1 MAIHKIAQNHVG
13 TERVRTDQVGPDRVN
28 SVEQLSVPKLIALH
42 LIPGALVTATFVVL
56 APLVK
61 AAGLPP
67 IAALLAAILLVLVPV
82 ELGIVLRSVRR
93 DGGAAAV
100 PYRQRLG
107 PREWFWL
114 VPVLIVPAFVGFG
127 VHRLIEPW
135 LIALFGWLPVW
146 FAFPVPLGSP
156 PGCISTHRRAN
167 SAGPIRR
174 DDQRSGAA
182 YVGGWNEARLL
193 GRRIDEHTAPLT
205 RRSS

>member
-1 MAIHKIAQNHVG
+1 MVIHKIAQNHVG

-42 LIPGALVTATFVVL
+42 LIPGALVTATFVVH

-67 IAALLAAILLVLVPV
+67 IAALLAAILLLVPV
-82 ELGIVLRSVRR
+82 ELGIVLRSIRR

-107 PREWFWL
+107 PRVVL
-114 VPVLIVPAFVGFG
+114 ARPVLIVPAFVGFG
-127 VHRLIEPW
+127 VDRLIELAHP
-135 LIALFGWLPVW
+135 LFGWLPCGL
-146 FAFPVPLGSP
+146 PSSPLGSP

-182 YVGGWNEARLL
+182 YVGGWNRPGCLA
-193 GRRIDEHTAPLT
+193 GGSTSTPHP
-205 RRSS
+205 

>member
-1 MAIHKIAQNHVG
+1 MVIHKIAQNHVG

-28 SVEQLSVPKLIALH
+28 AVEQLSVPKLIALH
-42 LIPGALVTATFVVL
+42 LIPGALVTATFVVH

-82 ELGIVLRSVRR
+82 ELGIVLRSIRR

-127 VHRLIEPW
+127 VDRLIEPW

-146 FAFPVPLGSP
+146 FAFQSLSGRHLGAYRLTDAPTRLAQFGGTTRGRAPPTSAVGTR
-156 PGCISTHRRAN
+156 PGCLAGGSTSTPH
-167 SAGPIRR
+167 P
-174 DDQRSGAA
+174 
-182 YVGGWNEARLL
+182 
-193 GRRIDEHTAPLT
+193 
-205 RRSS
+205 